1 MNVKILLISIIL
13 LTLLGLFGGK
23 LGSKVIPESLGGGFF
38 SSPIGHIAIKAEP
51 VHPKPIQQLS
61 LGKNSS
67 SKLIKEIT
75 DTYITNTMIAT
86 WLAIIALIIF
96 AWLVNK
102 NRNPIPNR
110 LQGFAEIIIEF
121 FVTIIGGIVG
131 TSQVRRFLPLIMTIF
146 LFIVIANWMGILPG
160 YGTIGWIETPE
171 LIKSHLS
178 HGESSSDGHSEQN
191 DYSKYDEEELAK
203 FVKSGPIKVFDIPV
217 TPAAYTQ
224 PFGSVKESEK
234 ISLTCGLD
242 PEHCAS
248 STELTSTNIELGR
261 LSPYLRSANT
271 DVNTTLAIAIVAM
284 VMIHWWGLR
293 TLGPLTHIGKFI
305 NFKEGPTGFIVG
317 LIEAISEVARLIS
330 FTFRLFGNIFAGE
343 VLLIVVAFLI
353 PLTGILV
360 FLFLEVFVGVVQAFI
375 FSILT
380 LVFAAT
386 ATTTHSSAEH

>member
-1 MNVKILLISIIL
+1 LNVKILLISILL
-13 LTLLGLFGGK
+13 LTLLGVFGGK
-23 LGSKVIPESLGGGFF
+23 LGSSVIPESWGGGFF
-38 SSPIGHIAIKAEP
+38 SSPMGHIAIKAEP
-51 VHPKPIQQLS
+51 VHAEPIKSLS
-61 LGKNSS
+61 LGTNSS
-67 SKLIKEIT
+67 SKLVKDIT
-75 DTYITNTMIAT
+75 NTYITNTMIAT
-86 WLAIIALIIF
+86 WLAIIVLIVF

-102 NRNPIPNR
+102 NKNPIPNR
-110 LQGFAEIIIEF
+110 LQGFVEIVMEF
-121 FVTIIGGIVG
+121 FITLIGGIVG
-131 TSQVRRFLPLIMTIF
+131 ATQVKKFFPLIMTIF

-171 LIKSHLS
+171 IIKSHLS
-178 HGESSSDGHSEQN
+178 HGESSSDGHSELDDN
-191 DYSKYDEEELAK
+191 HDSKYDREQLAK
-203 FVKSGPIKVFDIPV
+203 FVKSGPVYI
-217 TPAAYTQ
+217 Q
-224 PFGSVKESEK
+224 PLGSVKEK

-242 PEHCAS
+242 PIHCE
-248 STELTSTNIELGR
+248 STNELTNPNVQAGR

-293 TLGPLTHIGKFI
+293 TLGPLTHLGKFI
-305 NFKEGPTGFIVG
+305 NFKEGPAGFVVG

-386 ATTTHSSAEH
+386 ATTAHSADEH

>member
-1 MNVKILLISIIL
+1 MNVKILLISILL
-13 LTLLGLFGGK
+13 LTLLGVFGGK
-23 LGSKVIPESLGGGFF
+23 LGEKVIPESWGGGFF

-51 VHPKPIQQLS
+51 VHAEPIKALS
-61 LGKNSS
+61 LGTNSS
-67 SKLIKEIT
+67 SELVKGIT
-75 DTYITNTMIAT
+75 NTYITNTMIAT
-86 WLAIIALIIF
+86 WLAIIVLIVF

-102 NRNPIPNR
+102 NKNPIPNR
-110 LQGFAEIIIEF
+110 LQGFAEIVMEF
-121 FVTIIGGIVG
+121 FITLIGGIVG
-131 TSQVRRFLPLIMTIF
+131 KTQVKKFFPLIMTIF

-171 LIKSHLS
+171 IIKSHLS
-178 HGESSSDGHSEQN
+178 HGDSSSDEHSEH
-191 DYSKYDEEELAK
+191 DDSHDSKYEDVHLAK
-203 FVKSGPIKVFDIPV
+203 FVKSGPV
-217 TPAAYTQ
+217 YTQ
-224 PFGSVKESEK
+224 PFGSVKEE

-242 PEHCAS
+242 PAHCE
-248 STELTSTNIELGR
+248 STKELTNPNVQAGR

-271 DVNTTLAIAIVAM
+271 DVNTTLAIALVAM
-284 VMIHWWGLR
+284 VMIHWWGLS

-305 NFKEGPTGFIVG
+305 NFKEGPTGFVVG
-317 LIEAISEVARLIS
+317 IIEAISEVARLIS

-386 ATTTHSSAEH
+386 ATTAHNADEH

>member
-1 MNVKILLISIIL
+1 MNTKIILISILL
-13 LTLLGLFGGK
+13 LTLLGVFGGK
-23 LGSKVIPESLGGGFF
+23 LGSSVIPESWGGGFF

-51 VHPKPIQQLS
+51 VHAEPIKALS
-61 LGKNSS
+61 LGTNSS
-67 SKLIKEIT
+67 SKLVKAIT
-75 DTYITNTMIAT
+75 NTYITNTMIAT
-86 WLAIIALIIF
+86 WLTIIVLIIF

-102 NRNPIPNR
+102 NKNPIPNR
-110 LQGFAEIIIEF
+110 LQGFAEIVMEF
-121 FVTIIGGIVG
+121 FITLIGGIVG
-131 TSQVRRFLPLIMTIF
+131 ATQVKRFFPLIMTIF

-171 LIKSHLS
+171 IIKSHLS
-178 HGESSSDGHSEQN
+178 HGDSSSDGHSEH
-191 DYSKYDEEELAK
+191 DDGHHAEYDDEHLAK
-203 FVKSGPIKVFDIPV
+203 FVKSGPVYV
-217 TPAAYTQ
+217 Q
-224 PFGSVKESEK
+224 PLGSVKEK

-242 PEHCAS
+242 PSHCE
-248 STELTSTNIELGR
+248 STKELTNPNVQAGR

-271 DVNTTLAIAIVAM
+271 DVNTTLAIALVAM
-284 VMIHWWGLR
+284 VMIHWWGLS

-305 NFKEGPTGFIVG
+305 NFKEGPTGFVVG
-317 LIEAISEVARLIS
+317 IIEAISEVARIFS

-360 FLFLEVFVGVVQAFI
+360 FLFLEVFVGVIQAFI

-386 ATTTHSSAEH
+386 ATTAHSADEH